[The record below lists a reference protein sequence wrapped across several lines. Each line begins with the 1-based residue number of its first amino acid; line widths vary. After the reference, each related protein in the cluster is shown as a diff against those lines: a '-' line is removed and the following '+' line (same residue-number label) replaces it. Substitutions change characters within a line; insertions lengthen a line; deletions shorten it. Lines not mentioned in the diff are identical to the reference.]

1 MQECPADQAEEET
14 LVLEPLR
21 AEGKGV
27 AEAETAQG
35 APGVE
40 GAPVS
45 EPTEARD
52 EGIVAVVPAPT
63 AQGSMVAV
71 VELPDSSEE
80 YGDSMDIDPA
90 AAASAAAHIAE
101 FTSAS
106 TGVLEA
112 GTSEGHHLGAIVPSG
127 IPSEFLRKE
136 QEEEE
141 AWNAQLDVGREI
153 LEALDRAFQLHQRT
167 DYQVSQVNTFP

>member
-1 MQECPADQAEEET
+1 VEEEA

-21 AEGKGV
+21 AEVEGV
-27 AEAETAQG
+27 AKEETAQG

-40 GAPVS
+40 GALVS

-52 EGIVAVVPAPT
+52 EGTVTVVPVST
-63 AQGSMVAV
+63 AQGSVVAV

-80 YGDSMDIDPA
+80 YGDSMDIDHA

-101 FTSAS
+101 FASAS
-106 TGVLEA
+106 ADVLEA
-112 GTSEGHHLGAIVPSG
+112 GMSEGRHLGAIVPSG
-127 IPSEFLRKE
+127 LPSEFLCKE

-141 AWNAQLDVGREI
+141 AWNTQLGVGREI
-153 LEALDRAFQLHQRT
+153 LQALDRAFQLHQGA
-167 DYQVSQVNTFP
+167 DYQVSQVNTFT